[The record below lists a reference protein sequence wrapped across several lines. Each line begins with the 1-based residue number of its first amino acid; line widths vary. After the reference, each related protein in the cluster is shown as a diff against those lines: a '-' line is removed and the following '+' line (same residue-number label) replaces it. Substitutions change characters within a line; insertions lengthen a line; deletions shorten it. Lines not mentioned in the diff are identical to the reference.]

1 MLILFSVLS
10 PAALAGNGAGAGNV
24 EKNGN
29 SFEVVQKKESWQEKN
44 QSINQT
50 ENATAAQRQLRVES
64 QERKQLREQLRI
76 QKNNY
81 QNSKKNFLAVR
92 SQLRSGKY
100 NEKDLEITR
109 EYLNAS
115 IDYMIA
121 HLEKVQY
128 NLEQSNGNGTEAR
141 ITAIEERISQLQEEK
156 KAIQGAEDLED
167 FINVTQSV
175 RGVWNNVKNRTALE
189 TGQTAGEKID
199 DVTNK
204 SESISNKLEKE
215 LEKLNETGINTTEL
229 EAKLASY
236 NALMD
241 SARKNNEAAKEIYNK
256 ENATE
261 EELLKADSYLQSA
274 LKEIKEANQI
284 LKEIFGELEQYRIEE
299 TNRNRARNTPETEL
313 KNAGN
318 LTENESENSTEKG
331 LES

>member
-1 MLILFSVLS
+1 
-10 PAALAGNGAGAGNV
+10 
-24 EKNGN
+24 
-29 SFEVVQKKESWQEKN
+29 
-44 QSINQT
+44 
-50 ENATAAQRQLRVES
+50 
-64 QERKQLREQLRI
+64 
-76 QKNNY
+76 
-81 QNSKKNFLAVR
+81 
-92 SQLRSGKY
+92 
-100 NEKDLEITR
+100 
-109 EYLNAS
+109 
-115 IDYMIA
+115 MIA

-156 KAIQGAEDLED
+156 KAIERAEDLED
-167 FINVTQSV
+167 IINVTQSV

-284 LKEIFGELEQYRIEE
+284 LKEIFGELGQYRIEE
-299 TNRNRARNTPETEL
+299 TNRNRARNIPETEL
-313 KNAGN
+313 NNAGN